1 MKGEIQSFHS
11 VPQTSSPA
19 TCCDSMRFDEGRGD
33 FWHFLNSP
41 TIPLKLC
48 GVQHF
53 QNDEHTAKSKHNL
66 AAAAFPLE
74 RRYHTQG
81 QKVRTHTHKP
91 QTPPSPRP
99 PTHSHTHSPC
109 VWIKAFMF
117 MSSDGHNVLCLVPRR
132 SRWSWVSRW
141 RSAVSVSEGKWA
153 QPTIWPE
160 GDWIGV

>member
-19 TCCDSMRFDEGRGD
+19 TCCDSMRFDEGRGK
-33 FWHFLNSP
+33 FRNFLNSS
-41 TIPLKLC
+41 TIPLTLC

-81 QKVRTHTHKP
+81 QKVRTHKP
-91 QTPPSPRP
+91 QTPPPAHP
-99 PTHSHTHSPC
+99 LTHTHTVHTFGLKPSC
-109 VWIKAFMF
+109 SCRLMVTMF
-117 MSSDGHNVLCLVPRR
+117 CAWFHVG